1 MDLDQKNEHLEYQLN
16 AAQQEMEQYETL
28 TSNKNIDKEITSYQE
43 NPKVISSQRKID
55 DQKPRS
61 QQQRSAKQNIDQ
73 EEKETNSFW
82 SGFSSKK
89 EESQPKRSDNP
100 YSNNSKMEGNLIK
113 YYDV

>member
-100 YSNNSKMEGNLIK
+100 YSNNSKMAGNLIK